1 MEALQT
7 SMTVRRLLIP
17 VTLLASI
24 IASSAAT
31 ASSMDVARKG
41 GLLGRW
47 AVDCANTVKQGGPHN
62 LIAYEATREGKLF
75 YRRND
80 DPQDG
85 NEIEDVKLGAD
96 GLIIVRVEMPAKK
109 QTREMGITKLA
120 DGSTRAVY
128 NHDTEGNYSVKDGIF
143 IANGNR
149 TPSLKRCR

>member
-1 MEALQT
+1 
-7 SMTVRRLLIP
+7 MTVRRLLVP

-31 ASSMDVARKG
+31 ASSIDVARKW

-47 AVDCANTVKQGGPHN
+47 AVDCGNTVKQGGPHN

-80 DPQDG
+80 DPQDN
-85 NEIEDVKLGAD
+85 NEIVDAKLGAD
-96 GLIIVRVEMPAKK
+96 GVIILTTHLPANK

-120 DGSTRAVY
+120 DGSTRAIY
-128 NHDTEGNYSVKDGIF
+128 NHDSEGHYSVRDGIF
-143 IANGNR
+143 TANGNQ
-149 TPSLKRCR
+149 TPSLRRCR